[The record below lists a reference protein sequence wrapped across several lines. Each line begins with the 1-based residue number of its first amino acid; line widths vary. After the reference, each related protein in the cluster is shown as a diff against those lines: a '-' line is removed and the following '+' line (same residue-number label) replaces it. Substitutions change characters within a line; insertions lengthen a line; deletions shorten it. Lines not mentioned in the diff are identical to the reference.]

1 MNYFKKMDSFAVTG
15 IKFPVHSREY
25 YLTKIKFVERPRY
38 STPLEVSFAVEYINR
53 GLFDDSVLGETVAYF
68 QNNQTGKN
76 TLHYCSEGNIVRSP
90 CERLQ
95 NLAYYCQYNNGL
107 ANLSLDDLQYIY
119 SWLV

>member
-1 MNYFKKMDSFAVTG
+1 MTG

-25 YLTKIKFVERPRY
+25 YLSKIKFVERPRY
-38 STPLEVSFAVEYINR
+38 ATPLEVSFAIDYINR
-53 GLFDDSVLGETVAYF
+53 GLFDDLVFGETVVYF
-68 QNNQTGKN
+68 QNRQTGKN
-76 TLHYCSEGNIVRSP
+76 TFRYCDDNNIVHSC

-107 ANLSLDDLQYIY
+107 ANLSLDDLQFIY